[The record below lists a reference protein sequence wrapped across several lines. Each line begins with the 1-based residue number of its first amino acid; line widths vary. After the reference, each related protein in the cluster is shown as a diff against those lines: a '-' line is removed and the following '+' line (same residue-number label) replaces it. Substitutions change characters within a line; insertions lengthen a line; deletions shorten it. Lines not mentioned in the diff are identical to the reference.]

1 MQLVLPLVSVVI
13 SNRNYGH
20 FLKEAVDSVHKQ
32 LYDPIEC
39 VVVDD
44 ASTDTSASVID
55 DITASY
61 PKTRVVR
68 HQRNAGQ
75 AAACRSGFLASR
87 GQYVVFMDADDVLHP
102 SFVLTH
108 VYVHLSTRAH
118 PGLSSSDIFQSVDG
132 HIVVCTGEAMNDYII
147 ANPDT
152 SGAQF
157 RPLPREPTGPWIFD
171 QPDPEVLRTATYVP
185 PGHAQWCWSPG
196 TANMF
201 RRDAVS
207 MFIESNEFVSMH
219 IGADVFLCF
228 AVGTLCGGVLI
239 DRPLS
244 LYRLHGGNVGTY
256 QAQLKNVRA
265 VRPESELSRLA
276 LVLLMEYLTR
286 NANHFIPRLWSAES
300 YITLLESFEGGLGE
314 PQGSVTLSR
323 CLAERGAVVS
333 NAIGVERFSRWMA
346 DRKRK
351 ASKRRYLWRRLRY
364 LWSRLK
370 SS

>member
-20 FLKEAVDSVHKQ
+20 FLKEAVDSVYKQ
-32 LYDPIEC
+32 LYDLIEC

-44 ASTDTSASVID
+44 ASTDASASILD
-55 DITASY
+55 DIIASH
-61 PKTRVVR
+61 PRVQVVR

-108 VYVHLSTRAH
+108 VYVHLSARDH

-132 HIVVCTGEAMNDYII
+132 HIVICTGEAMNDYLI
-147 ANPDT
+147 ANRDT
-152 SGAQF
+152 SAANF
-157 RPLPREPTGPWIFD
+157 RPLLREPAGPWIFD
-171 QPDPEVLRTATYVP
+171 QPDPELLSTAKYVP
-185 PGHAQWCWSPG
+185 PGHARWCWSPG

-201 RRDAVS
+201 RRDALS
-207 MFIESNEFVSMH
+207 MFIEADEFVSMH

-244 LYRLHGGNVGTY
+244 LYRLHGGNAGSY

-265 VRPESELSRLA
+265 VRPESELSRVA
-276 LVLLMEYLTR
+276 LVLLIEYLTR
-286 NANHFIPRLWSAES
+286 KAADIIPRLWSSES
-300 YITLLESFEGGLGE
+300 YISLLESLEGGLGE
-314 PQGSVTLSR
+314 PQGPATLSR
-323 CLAERGAVVS
+323 CIAERGTVLSDAL
-333 NAIGVERFSRWMA
+333 GVECFSRWMA

-351 ASKRRYLWRRLRY
+351 ASKRRYLWRRLKR
-364 LWSRLK
+364 LWGRLK